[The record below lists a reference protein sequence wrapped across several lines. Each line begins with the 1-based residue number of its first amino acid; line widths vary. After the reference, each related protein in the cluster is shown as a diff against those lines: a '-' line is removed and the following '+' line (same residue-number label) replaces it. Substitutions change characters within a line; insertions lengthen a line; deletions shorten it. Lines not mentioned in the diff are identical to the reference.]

1 MPDGWVL
8 CFYYHKQNVHTSC
21 LFIFLAAQSGI
32 GIGDSDGQL
41 GCSFHNGLAVL
52 GGDVVSNLSTV
63 RFVAHQQHLKLLD
76 VVDQELP
83 EAAGQHVLG
92 FLVAPITDVGHQDL
106 ALESSAHPVVNASG
120 LPPVPLDFDISV

>member
-1 MPDGWVL
+1 M
-8 CFYYHKQNVHTSC
+8 
-21 LFIFLAAQSGI
+21 QSGI

-41 GCSFHNGLAVL
+41 GCSFYSGLVVL

-83 EAAGQHVLG
+83 EASGQHVLG
-92 FLVAPITDVGHQDL
+92 FLVAPVTDVGHQDL

-120 LPPVPLDFDISV
+120 LLRVPLDFDILV

>member
-1 MPDGWVL
+1 MS
-8 CFYYHKQNVHTSC
+8 TRAI
-21 LFIFLAAQSGI
+21 FIFLTVQSGI

-41 GCSFHNGLAVL
+41 GCFFYSGLMVL

-63 RFVAHQQHLKLLD
+63 RFVAHQQRLKLLD

-92 FLVAPITDVGHQDL
+92 FLVAPLTDVGHQDL
-106 ALESSAHPVVNASG
+106 ALESSVHPVVNASG
-120 LPPVPLDFDISV
+120 LLPVPLDFDISV

>member
-1 MPDGWVL
+1 MPDGRVL

-63 RFVAHQQHLKLLD
+63 RSGRDNQYTGK
-76 VVDQELP
+76 
-83 EAAGQHVLG
+83 EACLEGTRCSSGRVRA
-92 FLVAPITDVGHQDL
+92 L
-106 ALESSAHPVVNASG
+106 ALLLLEPQH
-120 LPPVPLDFDISV
+120 